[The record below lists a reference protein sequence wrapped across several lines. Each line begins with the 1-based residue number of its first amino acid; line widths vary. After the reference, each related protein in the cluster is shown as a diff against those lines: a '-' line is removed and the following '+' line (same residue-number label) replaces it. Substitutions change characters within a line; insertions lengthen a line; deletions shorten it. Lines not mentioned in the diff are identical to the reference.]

1 MESIENRRGIQSA
14 SLAEELRKKLQ
25 KYIII
30 RVFSGS
36 FNNKQSNAFQCGL
49 EEVQRDV
56 QLKFGV
62 VLNIEIMTNNV
73 AKTTFEDSN
82 ELFVWLL
89 NTDIHFILC
98 HPHQG
103 LVHKWKPNDIYKN
116 ITLLKN
122 HFGFPFRS
130 QLLCP
135 VFTQNKYDYIYAVK
149 DICIPTVIVSI
160 CSVLIQ
166 L

>member
-1 MESIENRRGIQSA
+1 MESIENRHGIQLA
-14 SLAEELRKKLQ
+14 SLSEELGENSQ
-25 KYIII
+25 KDIII
-30 RVFSGS
+30 RVLGGS

-56 QLKFGV
+56 QLKFGL

-73 AKTTFEDSN
+73 AKTTFGDSN

-89 NTDIHFILC
+89 NSDIHFILC